1 MCLIAF
7 HIWSHKTLTLRSVS
21 FPGSLLSKRN
31 TCGVPKSAGD
41 SKFKYSFE
49 YGASYVDFLLILR
62 PNRKCVKHASGQCQ
76 GVKILSTHTTHNT
89 KRRSDQMRR
98 CGGDRKKCFYLV
110 FNFGVFCYL
119 SFSLILQG
127 TNCVRNWLII
137 EFFTLFFVRLNNI
150 LGRFPKNDFWSSE
163 EVGYGRCRVKG
174 LGPFVV
180 CCPAV

>member
-98 CGGDRKKCFYLV
+98 CGDDRKNV
-110 FNFGVFCYL
+110 FIWFLISEFLLFIFFSHFAGHKLRTKLIDYRVFH
-119 SFSLILQG
+119 
-127 TNCVRNWLII
+127 T
-137 EFFTLFFVRLNNI
+137 FFVRLNNI

>member
-62 PNRKCVKHASGQCQ
+62 QIGNVWNTRRGSVKVLKSWAH
-76 GVKILSTHTTHNT
+76 TRHTT
-89 KRRSDQMRR
+89 RSGAQIRWD
-98 CGGDRKKCFYLV
+98 DAATTAKNVFIWFLISEFFVIYL
-110 FNFGVFCYL
+110 FL
-119 SFSLILQG
+119 SFCRAQIAYEID
-127 TNCVRNWLII
+127 WLSSFSH
-137 EFFTLFFVRLNNI
+137 FFSFV
-150 LGRFPKNDFWSSE
+150 
-163 EVGYGRCRVKG
+163 
-174 LGPFVV
+174 
-180 CCPAV
+180 

>member
-98 CGGDRKKCFYLV
+98 CGDDRKKCFIWFLISEFFV
-110 FNFGVFCYL
+110 IFLIL
-119 SFSLILQG
+119 SFCRAQIAYEID
-127 TNCVRNWLII
+127 WLSSFSH
-137 EFFTLFFVRLNNI
+137 FFRSF
-150 LGRFPKNDFWSSE
+150 K
-163 EVGYGRCRVKG
+163 
-174 LGPFVV
+174 
-180 CCPAV
+180 